1 MDQSILDWLL
11 EEKTPE
17 VRLRTLKEYMKL
29 PDDDEKVIECKRLLL
44 QSKVYERALKKLRKD
59 KPWDKFD
66 AIMAFAE
73 WGLTRKDIGKDIDD
87 EVFGLIQSTGFKM
100 LCGEPYLLRNLVK
113 LGYDQEDTVKN
124 EIACV
129 LSGIKEDGGFG
140 CISTN
145 KKINDPRKPHKSCA
159 RLTVEYLLLV
169 AELHLLVTVEYLLLV
184 AELHLLGYRMDC
196 ESKLVRYFM
205 KRNIFYRTDDMKTPM
220 VDVMLGTFYPS
231 DPIKVGAQ
239 NILYALRVLGCRPDS
254 EAMQAG
260 YKVLDQHRTENG
272 RYILTGSKSVPAFKA
287 GNVGEENKWVTFYAY
302 MAQ

>member
-1 MDQSILDWLL
+1 MDRMILDWLL
-11 EEKTPE
+11 EEETPE

-113 LGYDQEDTVKN
+113 LGYYQEDIVKN
-124 EIACV
+124 EIDCV

-145 KKINDPRKPHKSCA
+145 KKTNDPRKPHKSCA
-159 RLTVEYLLLV
+159 RLTVED
-169 AELHLLVTVEYLLLV
+169 LLLV

-196 ESKLVRYFM
+196 ESKLVQDFT
-205 KRNIFYRTDDMKTPM
+205 KRNVF
-220 VDVMLGTFYPS
+220 
-231 DPIKVGAQ
+231 
-239 NILYALRVLGCRPDS
+239 
-254 EAMQAG
+254 
-260 YKVLDQHRTENG
+260 
-272 RYILTGSKSVPAFKA
+272 
-287 GNVGEENKWVTFYAY
+287 
-302 MAQ
+302 

>member
-1 MDQSILDWLL
+1 MDRLILEWLL

-29 PDDDEKVIECKRLLL
+29 PDDDEKVIECKKLLL
-44 QSKVYERALKKLRKD
+44 QSKMYERALKKLRKD
-59 KPWDKFD
+59 KLWDKFD
-66 AIMAFAE
+66 AVMAFAE
-73 WGLTRKDIGKDIDD
+73 WGLIRKDIGKDIDD
-87 EVFGLIQSTGFKM
+87 EVFALIDTTGFKM

-145 KKINDPRKPHKSCA
+145 KKINDPGKPHKSCA
-159 RLTVEYLLLV
+159 RL
-169 AELHLLVTVEYLLLV
+169 TVEYLLLV

-196 ESKLVRYFM
+196 ESKLVQYFA
-205 KRNIFYRTDDMKTPM
+205 KRNIFYRTDDMRTPM
-220 VDVMLGTFYPS
+220 VDVMMGTFYPS

-260 YKVLDQHRTENG
+260 YKVLDQYRKENG
-272 RYILTGSKSVPAFKA
+272 RYVLTASKSVPAFKA
-287 GNVGEENKWVTFYAY
+287 GNVGEENKWVTLYAC

>member
-1 MDQSILDWLL
+1 MNQSILDWLL
-11 EEKTPE
+11 EEETPE

-29 PDDDEKVIECKRLLL
+29 PDDDEKVVECKRRLL
-44 QSKVYERALKKLRKD
+44 QNKTYERALKKIRKD

-73 WGLTRKDIGKDIDD
+73 WGLTRKDVGKDIDD
-87 EVFGLIQSTGFKM
+87 EVFGLIQRTGFKM

-113 LGYDQEDTVKN
+113 LGYDQEDIVKN

-145 KKINDPRKPHKSCA
+145 KKTNDPRKPHKSCA

-169 AELHLLVTVEYLLLV
+169 AELHLL
-184 AELHLLGYRMDC
+184 GYRMDC
-196 ESKLVRYFM
+196 ENKLVHYFM

-239 NILYALRVLGCRPDS
+239 NILYALRILGCQPDS

-260 YKVLDQHRTENG
+260 YKVLNQYRTENG
-272 RYILTGSKSVPAFKA
+272 RYILTASKSVPAFKA
-287 GNVGEENKWVTFYAY
+287 GNIGEENKWVTLYAY

>member
-1 MDQSILDWLL
+1 MDRSILDWLL
-11 EEKTPE
+11 NEQNPE

-29 PDDDEKVIECKRLLL
+29 PDDDEKVIECRRLLL
-44 QSKVYERALKKLRKD
+44 QGKVYERALKRLRKD

-73 WGLTRKDIGKDIDD
+73 WGLTRQDIGKDIDD
-87 EVFGLIQSTGFKM
+87 EVFALIRSTGFKM

-113 LGYDQEDTVKN
+113 LGYYQEDIVRN

-145 KKINDPRKPHKSCA
+145 KKTNDPRKPHKSCA

-169 AELHLLVTVEYLLLV
+169 AELHL
-184 AELHLLGYRMDC
+184 AGSRMEC
-196 ESKLVRYFM
+196 ESALVHYFT

-220 VDVMLGTFYPS
+220 VDVMLGTFYPP
-231 DPIKVGAQ
+231 DPIKIGAHQ
-239 NILYALRVLGCRPDS
+239 IVYALRALGCEPES

-260 YKVLDQHRTENG
+260 YKVLNQHRLENG
-272 RYILTGSKSVPAFKA
+272 RYVLTASKSVPAFKV
-287 GNVGEENKWVTFYAY
+287 GNVGEENKWVTLYAY
-302 MAQ
+302 MAR

>member
-1 MDQSILDWLL
+1 MNQSILDWLL
-11 EEKTPE
+11 EEETPE

-29 PDDDEKVIECKRLLL
+29 PDDDKKVVECKRRLL
-44 QSKVYERALKKLRKD
+44 QSKTCERALKKIRKD

-73 WGLTRKDIGKDIDD
+73 WGLTRKDVGKDIDD

-113 LGYDQEDTVKN
+113 LGYDQEDIVKN

-145 KKINDPRKPHKSCA
+145 KKTNDPRKPHKSCA

-169 AELHLLVTVEYLLLV
+169 AELHLL
-184 AELHLLGYRMDC
+184 GYRMDC
-196 ESKLVRYFM
+196 ENKLVHYFM

-239 NILYALRVLGCRPDS
+239 NILYALRVLECQPDS
-254 EAMQAG
+254 DAMQAG
-260 YKVLDQHRTENG
+260 YKVLNQYRTENG
-272 RYILTGSKSVPAFKA
+272 RYFLTASKSVPAFKA
-287 GNVGEENKWVTFYAY
+287 GNVGEENKWVTLYAY

>member
-1 MDQSILDWLL
+1 MDQSILEWLL
-11 EEKTPE
+11 GEETPE
-17 VRLRTLKEYMKL
+17 VRLRTLKEYIKL
-29 PDDDEKVIECKRLLL
+29 PDDDEKVIECKGQLL
-44 QSKVYERALKKLRKD
+44 QSKTYERALKKLGKD

-73 WGLTRKDIGKDIDD
+73 WGLTRQDIRKDIDD
-87 EVFGLIQSTGFKM
+87 EVFALIESTGFKM

-113 LGYDQEDTVKN
+113 LGYYQEDTVKN

-145 KKINDPRKPHKSCA
+145 KKTNNPRKPHKSCA

-169 AELHLLVTVEYLLLV
+169 AELHLL
-184 AELHLLGYRMDC
+184 GYGPDC
-196 ESKLVRYFM
+196 ESELGRYFT
-205 KRNIFYRTDDMKTPM
+205 KRNIFYRTDEMRTPM

-254 EAMQAG
+254 EAMLAG

-272 RYILTGSKSVPAFKA
+272 RYILTASKSVPAFKA
-287 GNVGEENKWVTFYAY
+287 GNVGEENKWVTLYAC
-302 MAQ
+302 MAR

>member
-11 EEKTPE
+11 EEETPE

-29 PDDDEKVIECKRLLL
+29 PDDDEKVIECKKRLLE
-44 QSKVYERALKKLRKD
+44 SKTYERVLKKLRKD

-66 AIMAFAE
+66 AIMALAE

-87 EVFGLIQSTGFKM
+87 EVFGLIERTGFKM

-113 LGYDQEDTVKN
+113 LGCDREDTVKN

-145 KKINDPRKPHKSCA
+145 KKANDPRKPHKSCA

-169 AELHLLVTVEYLLLV
+169 AELHLL
-184 AELHLLGYRMDC
+184 GYRTEC
-196 ESKLVRYFM
+196 ESKLVQYFT
-205 KRNIFYRTDDMKTPM
+205 KRNIFYRTDDMNTPM
-220 VDVMLGTFYPS
+220 VDVMLSTFYPS

-239 NILYALRVLGCRPDS
+239 NILYALRVLGCQPDS

-272 RYILTGSKSVPAFKA
+272 RYILTGCKSVPAFKA
-287 GNVGEENKWVTFYAY
+287 GNVGEENKWVTLYAC
-302 MAQ
+302 MAQQAPLRLSGKAE

>member
-1 MDQSILDWLL
+1 MDQSTLEWLL
-11 EEKTPE
+11 EEQNPE

-44 QSKVYERALKKLRKD
+44 QSKTYERALKKLRKD

-73 WGLTRKDIGKDIDD
+73 WGLTRRDIGKDIDD
-87 EVFGLIQSTGFKM
+87 EVFALIESTGFKM

-113 LGYDQEDTVKN
+113 LGYYQEDIVKN

-129 LSGIKEDGGFG
+129 LSGIKEDGGFA

-145 KKINDPRKPHKSCA
+145 KKTNDPRKPHKSCA

-169 AELHLLVTVEYLLLV
+169 AELHLL
-184 AELHLLGYRMDC
+184 GYRTEC
-196 ESKLVRYFM
+196 ESKLVQYFT

-220 VDVMLGTFYPS
+220 VDVMLSTFYPS

-239 NILYALRVLGCRPDS
+239 NILYALRVLGCQPDS

-272 RYILTGSKSVPAFKA
+272 RYILTGCKSVPAFKA
-287 GNVGEENKWVTFYAY
+287 GNVGEENKWVTLYAC
-302 MAQ
+302 MAQQAPLRLSGKAE

>member
-1 MDQSILDWLL
+1 MNQSILDWLL
-11 EEKTPE
+11 EEETPE

-29 PDDDEKVIECKRLLL
+29 PDDDKKVVECKRRLL
-44 QSKVYERALKKLRKD
+44 QSKTYERALKKIRKE

-73 WGLTRKDIGKDIDD
+73 WGLTRKDVGKDIDD

-113 LGYDQEDTVKN
+113 LGYDQEDIVKN

-129 LSGIKEDGGFG
+129 LSRIKEDGGFG

-145 KKINDPRKPHKSCA
+145 KKTNDPRKPHKSCA

-169 AELHLLVTVEYLLLV
+169 AELHLL
-184 AELHLLGYRMDC
+184 GYRMDC
-196 ESKLVRYFM
+196 ENKLVHYFT

-239 NILYALRVLGCRPDS
+239 NILYALRVLGCLPDS

-260 YKVLDQHRTENG
+260 YKVLNQYRTENG
-272 RYILTGSKSVPAFKA
+272 RYILTASKSVPAFKA
-287 GNVGEENKWVTFYAY
+287 GNVGEENKWVTLYAY

>member
-1 MDQSILDWLL
+1 MDRSILEWLL
-11 EEKTPE
+11 EEETPE

-29 PDDDEKVIECKRLLL
+29 PDGDEKVIECKKLLL
-44 QSKVYERALKKLRKD
+44 QGKMYERALKKLRKD

-66 AIMAFAE
+66 AVMAFAE

-87 EVFGLIQSTGFKM
+87 EVFALIDTTGFKM

-113 LGYDQEDTVKN
+113 LGYDQEDTVKD
-124 EIACV
+124 EITCV

-145 KKINDPRKPHKSCA
+145 KKINDPGKPHKSCA
-159 RLTVEYLLLV
+159 RLTVEYLLL
-169 AELHLLVTVEYLLLV
+169 A
-184 AELHLLGYRMDC
+184 AELHLLGYRTDC
-196 ESKLVRYFM
+196 ESKLVQYFT
-205 KRNIFYRTDDMKTPM
+205 KRNIFYRTDDMKTPV
-220 VDVMLGTFYPS
+220 VDVMTGTFYPS

-260 YKVLDQHRTENG
+260 YTVLDRYRKENG
-272 RYILTGSKSVPAFKA
+272 RYVLTASKSVPAFKA
-287 GNVGEENKWVTFYAY
+287 GNVGEENKWVTLYAC
-302 MAQ
+302 MAR

>member
-1 MDQSILDWLL
+1 MNQSILDWLL
-11 EEKTPE
+11 EEETPE

-29 PDDDEKVIECKRLLL
+29 PDDNEKVVECKIRLL
-44 QSKVYERALKKLRKD
+44 QIKTCERALKKIRKD

-73 WGLTRKDIGKDIDD
+73 WCLSRKDVGKDIDD

-113 LGYDQEDTVKN
+113 LGYDQEDIVKN

-145 KKINDPRKPHKSCA
+145 KKTNDPRKPHKSCA

-169 AELHLLVTVEYLLLV
+169 AELHLL
-184 AELHLLGYRMDC
+184 GYRMDC
-196 ESKLVRYFM
+196 ENKLVHYFM

-239 NILYALRVLGCRPDS
+239 NILYALRILGCQPDS

-260 YKVLDQHRTENG
+260 YKVLNQYRTENG
-272 RYILTGSKSVPAFKA
+272 RYILTASKSVPAFKA
-287 GNVGEENKWVTFYAY
+287 GNVGEENKWVTLYAY

>member
-1 MDQSILDWLL
+1 MDQSILEWLL
-11 EEKTPE
+11 VEETPE
-17 VRLRTLKEYMKL
+17 VRLRTLKEYIKL
-29 PDDDEKVIECKRLLL
+29 PDDDEKVIECKGQLL
-44 QSKVYERALKKLRKD
+44 QSKTYERALKKLGKD

-73 WGLTRKDIGKDIDD
+73 WGLTREDIGKDIDG
-87 EVFGLIQSTGFKM
+87 EVFALIGSTGFKM

-113 LGYDQEDTVKN
+113 LGYYQEDAVKN
-124 EIACV
+124 EIAFV

-145 KKINDPRKPHKSCA
+145 KKMNDPRKPHKSCA

-169 AELHLLVTVEYLLLV
+169 AELHLL
-184 AELHLLGYRMDC
+184 GYGTDC
-196 ESKLVRYFM
+196 ESKLVHYFA

-254 EAMQAG
+254 EAMLAG

-272 RYILTGSKSVPAFKA
+272 RYILTASKSVPAFKA
-287 GNVGEENKWVTFYAY
+287 GNVGEENKWVTLYAC
-302 MAQ
+302 MAR

>member
-1 MDQSILDWLL
+1 MDRSILDWLL
-11 EEKTPE
+11 DEDTPE
-17 VRLRTLKEYMKL
+17 VRLRTLKEYLKL
-29 PDDDEKVIECKRLLL
+29 PDGDEKVIGCKRLLL
-44 QSKVYERALKKLRKD
+44 QSKTYERALKKLRKD

-66 AIMAFAE
+66 AVMAFAE
-73 WGLTRKDIGKDIDD
+73 WGLTRQDIGKDIDD
-87 EVFGLIQSTGFKM
+87 EVFALIRSTGFKM

-113 LGYDQEDTVKN
+113 LGYYTEDIVKD

-145 KKINDPRKPHKSCA
+145 KKTNDPRKPHKSCA

-169 AELHLLVTVEYLLLV
+169 AELHLQ
-184 AELHLLGYRMDC
+184 GYSMDC
-196 ESKLVRYFM
+196 ESKLVEYFT

-220 VDVMLGTFYPS
+220 VDVMLSTFYPS

-260 YKVLDQHRTENG
+260 YKVLDQHRTEIG

-287 GNVGEENKWVTFYAY
+287 GNVGEENKWVTLYAW
-302 MAQ
+302 MAHE

>member
-1 MDQSILDWLL
+1 MDRSILDWLL
-11 EEKTPE
+11 EEDTPE

-29 PDDDEKVIECKRLLL
+29 PDDDEKVIECKSQLL
-44 QSKVYERALKKLRKD
+44 QNKVYERALKKLRKD
-59 KPWDKFD
+59 KPWEKFD

-73 WGLTRKDIGKDIDD
+73 WGLSRKDIGKDIDD
-87 EVFGLIQSTGFKM
+87 EVFALIERTGFKM
-100 LCGEPYLLRNLVK
+100 LCGGPYLLRNLVK
-113 LGYDQEDTVKN
+113 LGYYQENIVKN
-124 EIACV
+124 EITCA

-169 AELHLLVTVEYLLLV
+169 AELHLL
-184 AELHLLGYRMDC
+184 GYRMDC
-196 ESKLVRYFM
+196 EGKLVQYFM

-239 NILYALRVLGCRPDS
+239 NILYALKVLECPPDS
-254 EAMQAG
+254 QAMQAG

-272 RYILTGSKSVPAFKA
+272 RYILTASKSVPAFKA
-287 GNVGEENKWVTFYAY
+287 GNVGEENKWVTLYAY

>member
-1 MDQSILDWLL
+1 MDRLILEWLL
-11 EEKTPE
+11 EEETPE
-17 VRLRTLKEYMKL
+17 VWLRTLKEYLKL
-29 PDDDEKVIECKRLLL
+29 PDDDEKVIECKKLLL
-44 QSKVYERALKKLRKD
+44 QSKMYERALKKLRKD
-59 KPWDKFD
+59 KLWDKFD

-87 EVFGLIQSTGFKM
+87 EVFALIDATGFRM

-113 LGYDQEDTVKN
+113 LGYDQEEPVRN

-129 LSGIKEDGGFG
+129 LSRIKEDGGFG

-145 KKINDPRKPHKSCA
+145 KKTNDPRKPHKSCA

-169 AELHLLVTVEYLLLV
+169 AELHLL
-184 AELHLLGYRMDC
+184 GYRMDC
-196 ESKLVRYFM
+196 ENKLVHYFT

-239 NILYALRVLGCRPDS
+239 NILYALRVLGCLPDS

-260 YKVLDQHRTENG
+260 YKVLNQYRTENG
-272 RYILTGSKSVPAFKA
+272 RYILTASKSVPAFKA
-287 GNVGEENKWVTFYAY
+287 GNVGEENKWVTLYAY

>member
-1 MDQSILDWLL
+1 MNQSTLDWLL
-11 EEKTPE
+11 EEETPE

-29 PDDDEKVIECKRLLL
+29 PDDDKKVVECKRRLL
-44 QSKVYERALKKLRKD
+44 QSKTYERALKKIRKD

-73 WGLTRKDIGKDIDD
+73 WGLTRKDVGKDIDD

-113 LGYDQEDTVKN
+113 LGYDQEDIVKN

-129 LSGIKEDGGFG
+129 LSRIKEDGGFG

-145 KKINDPRKPHKSCA
+145 KKTNDPRKPHKSCA

-169 AELHLLVTVEYLLLV
+169 AELHLL
-184 AELHLLGYRMDC
+184 GYRMDC
-196 ESKLVRYFM
+196 ENKLVHYFT

-239 NILYALRVLGCRPDS
+239 NILYALRVLGCLPDS

-260 YKVLDQHRTENG
+260 YKVLNQYRTENG
-272 RYILTGSKSVPAFKA
+272 RYILTASKSVPAFKA
-287 GNVGEENKWVTFYAY
+287 GNVGEENKWVTLYAY

>member
-1 MDQSILDWLL
+1 MNQSILDWLL
-11 EEKTPE
+11 EEETPE

-29 PDDDEKVIECKRLLL
+29 PDDDKKVVECKRRLL
-44 QSKVYERALKKLRKD
+44 QSKTYERALKKIRKD

-73 WGLTRKDIGKDIDD
+73 WGLTRKDVGKDIDD

-113 LGYDQEDTVKN
+113 LGYDQEDIVKN

-129 LSGIKEDGGFG
+129 LSRIKEDGGFG

-145 KKINDPRKPHKSCA
+145 KKTNDPRKPHKSCA
-159 RLTVEYLLLV
+159 RLTVEYLLLI
-169 AELHLLVTVEYLLLV
+169 

-196 ESKLVRYFM
+196 ENKLVHYFT

-239 NILYALRVLGCRPDS
+239 NILYALRVLGCLPDS

-260 YKVLDQHRTENG
+260 YKVLNQYRTENG
-272 RYILTGSKSVPAFKA
+272 RYILTASKSVPAFKA
-287 GNVGEENKWVTFYAY
+287 GNVGEENKWVTLYAY